1 MAEKIRL
8 ATREHPLYL
17 DNLGLWEMYLDA
29 AMGGENFINDDYI
42 LTHRLED
49 DDDYKE
55 RVERGYYLNF
65 CDAIPS
71 IYNSYIFKA
80 GVERPPDKVLEKFR
94 SNVDGRGTEISD
106 YVKKLGFY
114 SSIFGVIHALVDMP
128 YLNKDIVSK
137 RDSEEYGLYPYC
149 SIVYPMQLVDWSLDR
164 YGNFRW
170 VVIKSTYYR
179 DIDPDVER
187 IQEDHYKLIT
197 RDEWR
202 VEDEDGIIV
211 TFDDGAPNR
220 GKNELGIVPIVTM
233 YHKDINDDKVGESMI
248 KDIVYVN
255 KTILNW
261 TSCIDEQI
269 ERQTFSQLVVPDD
282 GSLAEASETEDD
294 PLKKLGTA
302 HAYTFPADATH
313 PPSFISPDTSTISV
327 IWDLVVDHIKEMYR
341 MGGLQGGTSDL
352 YTSRSGRQSQMSFM
366 GVNSSIAEKSI
377 RYEKFENAISRLAYL
392 QLNED
397 VSKYES
403 VKYPSEFDVVALNEE
418 IDALFKIMERNFS
431 GVLNKTMMKNVARRV
446 TPLAPQSIRKEIED
460 EINSGDGRV
469 ESIKATENIEAEKNG
484 DGNTNTDLGDSYK
497 TKSDRDKKE
506 KGHRQV
512 NKK

>member
-1 MAEKIRL
+1 MADKIKL
-8 ATREHPLYL
+8 ATREHPLYI
-17 DNLGLWEMYLDA
+17 DNLDLWDMYLDA
-29 AMGGENFINDDYI
+29 AMGGDNFINDDYI

-49 DDDYKE
+49 TDDYND

-80 GVERPPDKVLEKFR
+80 GVERPPDKTLEKFR
-94 SNVDGRGTEISD
+94 ENVDGRNTTISD
-106 YVKKLGFY
+106 YVKKLGYY

-128 YLNKDIVSK
+128 YLNKSVISK
-137 RDSEEYGLYPYC
+137 RDLEEHKLYPYC
-149 SIVYPMQLVDWSLDR
+149 SIIYPMQLVDWSLDR

-170 VVIKSTYYR
+170 VVIKSTYYK
-179 DIDPDVER
+179 DIDPGIER
-187 IQEDHYKLIT
+187 VQEDHYKLIT
-197 RDEWR
+197 TTDWR
-202 VEDEDGIIV
+202 VENEDGIIV
-211 TFDDGAPNR
+211 TFDDGAPAKGDN
-220 GKNELGIVPIVTM
+220 KLGIVPIVTM

-255 KTILNW
+255 RTILNW
-261 TSCIDEQI
+261 CSCIDEQI

-313 PPSFISPDTSTISV
+313 PPRFISPDTSTIRV

-366 GVNSSIAEKSI
+366 GVNSSIAEKSA
-377 RYEKFENAISRLAYL
+377 RYEKFENAISKLAYL
-392 QLNED
+392 QLSGD

-403 VKYPSEFDVVALNEE
+403 VKYPSEFDVVALSEE
-418 IDALFKIMERNFS
+418 VDSLFKIMERNFS

-460 EINSGDGRV
+460 EIDSGDGRV
-469 ESIKATENIEAEKNG
+469 ETIKTNNIDSELRG
-484 DGNTNTDLGDSYK
+484 DGNPNTSLGDSYK
-497 TKSDRDKKE
+497 TKSDKDKE
-506 KGHRQV
+506 EIGHRS
-512 NKK
+512 KD